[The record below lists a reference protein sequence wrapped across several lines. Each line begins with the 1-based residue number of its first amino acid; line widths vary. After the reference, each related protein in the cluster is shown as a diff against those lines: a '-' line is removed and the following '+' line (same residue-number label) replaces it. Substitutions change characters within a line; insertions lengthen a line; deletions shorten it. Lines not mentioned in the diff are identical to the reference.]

1 MVFLERC
8 LPLFDPQRDQVR
20 RVHPCDQHGKT
31 RGNELE
37 CVAEYEL
44 EGVVENALE
53 AEAEVEGLFENE
65 PGGVFEGGLG
75 DVLEHELED
84 ELEARHEIL

>member
-8 LPLFDPQRDQVR
+8 LRLFDPQRDQVR

-31 RGNELE
+31 RGN
-37 CVAEYEL
+37 EL